1 MTTKLICGKNSVFD
15 AIKNKIKIEKIYS
28 IKPIEINENIDIE
41 IVSKEFLD
49 NLTKLNHQG
58 IVAITSNPF
67 NYTSIESIIRDK
79 PKIILILDHI
89 EDSYNFGA
97 IIRTANA
104 ANINHIIIPDK
115 RSVEVNDAVLK
126 VSSGGFVGMKI
137 AKVSSL
143 QATIEKLKKNE
154 YWIYSSGLQENAKD
168 YKKASYNYPLAIV
181 VGNEAKG
188 ISKTIEKAS
197 DELIYIPMKGSVQ
210 SLNVSVATGIILF
223 ELTKEDE

>member
-1 MTTKLICGKNSVFD
+1 MIKLICGKNSVFD

-28 IKPIEINENIDIE
+28 IKPIEIDENIDIE
-41 IVSKEFLD
+41 IVDKNFLD

-58 IVAITSNPF
+58 IAAIISGSFTYASLE
-67 NYTSIESIIRDK
+67 TILKDK

-89 EDSYNFGA
+89 KDSHNFGA

-115 RSVEVNDAVLK
+115 RSVEVNEAVLK

-154 YWIYSSGLQENAKD
+154 YWIYSSALNENAKN
-168 YKKASYNYPLAIV
+168 YHKVIYNFPLAII

-188 ISKTIEKAS
+188 ISKTTEKAS

-210 SLNVSVATGIILF
+210 SLNVSVATGILLF